1 MQHKCGCDPIADAW
15 EAKIEGVERPAR
27 RQVTVPAWFVDG
39 GEDPWAHG
47 VVCTGCAEVTRID

>member
-1 MQHKCGCDPIADAW
+1 MRGMCRCDPIADAW
-15 EAKIEGVERPAR
+15 EAKIEGNKIPTPI
-27 RQVTVPAWFVDG
+27 QVTVPVWLVDG